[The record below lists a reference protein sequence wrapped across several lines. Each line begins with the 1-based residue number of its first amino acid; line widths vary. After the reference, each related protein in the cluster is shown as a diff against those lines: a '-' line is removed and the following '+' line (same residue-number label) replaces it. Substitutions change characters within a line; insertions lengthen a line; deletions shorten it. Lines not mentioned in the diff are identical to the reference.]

1 MRTTCCLL
9 LLLFLFCTVSLGG
22 NNNVDTLKIDAW
34 LSRAL
39 ILINVNVDS
48 AEYLARHAL
57 EASEKIQ
64 YQKGIGRSC
73 MRLGVVMNS
82 YGKVDSALYFFRN
95 AHDIRQKI
103 GDDKGVAGA
112 CRELSYVFR
121 AMNQQ
126 DSAFNYCL
134 AALRIQEKLND
145 PSELGMNYQDLG
157 VLYMDYGNLDEAGN
171 YFIKATEVLKASG
184 DSTYLGHA
192 YNSLGMLYYQQSQFT
207 EATKYF
213 LIALSINEKTG
224 NVIASTQNMTN
235 IAACYVSGKQY
246 IKAKS
251 YYHSALGYYLE
262 NDVNSEITLIY
273 HSLGAIFIE
282 MMQLDS
288 AVYYLNKCIHLS
300 SVTGDKDIQAL
311 AYHSLS
317 ETYEKKGD
325 FKNALEAQRIYSEIN
340 DSLINQEKMKQIAD
354 MQTKYNTE
362 KKDKEISL
370 LNKDNDL
377 KSAENRRQQLQ
388 LYSSLAILSVA
399 AFFLIIVFYQKKK
412 ITKEKKRSDQLVDDK
427 EMLIKEIH
435 HRVKNNLEV
444 ISSLLELQSESM
456 TDGKAKA
463 AITEGQSRVQ
473 SIALIHHKLYRTDE
487 VSAVHFKSFVQD
499 LYKQVSGVFKHPD
512 SEVEFHLEADDSQIG
527 IEAAVP
533 TGLIINE
540 LLTNTFKYG
549 LNKDRITIISM
560 KLISSDNKNNF
571 NTIIYRDNGKGMP
584 ADYDINKSTSLGM
597 KVIQLLT
604 RQLGGVLKFYNDNG
618 SVFEIPFKNI
628 K

>member
-1 MRTTCCLL
+1 MQIRSCLL
-9 LLLFLFCTVSLGG
+9 CFLFLLFTVSLKGSTDI
-22 NNNVDTLKIDAW
+22 DTIKINAW

-48 AEYLARHAL
+48 AEYLARHSL
-57 EASEKIQ
+57 EASEKLQ
-64 YQKGIGRSC
+64 FRKGIARSC
-73 MRLGVVMNS
+73 MRLGVVMNTS
-82 YGKVDSALYFFRN
+82 GKVDSALYFFRN
-95 AHDIRQKI
+95 ALDIRRKM
-103 GDDKGVAGA
+103 DDQKGVAGA

-121 AMNQQ
+121 AINQQ

-157 VLYMDYGNLDEAGN
+157 VLYMDYGNLDEASN
-171 YFIKATEVLKASG
+171 YFIKAIEVLKSSG

-192 YNSLGMLYYQQSQFT
+192 YNSLGRLYYQQEQYDN
-207 EATKYF
+207 ALKYF
-213 LIALSINEKTG
+213 LTALSINEKSE

-251 YYHSALGYYLE
+251 YYHSALSYYLE
-262 NDVNSEITLIY
+262 NGFNSEITLIY
-273 HSLGAIFIE
+273 HSLGSLFIE
-282 MMQLDS
+282 TMQLDS
-288 AVYYLNKCIHLS
+288 AVYYLNKCITLS
-300 SVTGDKDIQAL
+300 SLTGDKDIQAL
-311 AYHSLS
+311 AYNSLS
-317 ETYEKKGD
+317 EAYEKKGD
-325 FKNALEAQRIYSEIN
+325 FKKALEVQRIYSEIN
-340 DSLINQEKMKQIAD
+340 DSLINQEKIKQIAD
-354 MQTKYNTE
+354 MQTKYKTE

-388 LYSSLAILSVA
+388 LYSSLAILSIA
-399 AFFLIIVFYQKKK
+399 AFFLIIVFYQKNK

-456 TDGKAKA
+456 SDGKAKA
-463 AITEGQSRVQ
+463 AIAEGQSRVQ
-473 SIALIHHKLYRTDE
+473 SIALIHHKLYRTND
-487 VSAVHFKSFVQD
+487 VSAVHFKSFVMD
-499 LYKQVSGVFKHPD
+499 LYKQVSGVFKQPD
-512 SEVEFHLEADDSQIG
+512 TEVEFHLDADDSQIS

-549 LNKDRITIISM
+549 INKNHPTIISM
-560 KLISSDNKNNF
+560 KLMEGNNN
-571 NTIIYRDNGKGMP
+571 NTNIIIYRDNGAGMP
-584 ADYDINKSTSLGM
+584 EDFDINQSTSLGM

-604 RQLGGVLKFYNDNG
+604 RQLGGALKFYNDKG
-618 SVFEIPFKNI
+618 SVFEIPFKNM